1 MHSAPAR
8 TLPAPHPARDPAPAN
23 AAELDD
29 FFAYAPVG
37 VEVEPG
43 LVDVRFGEYLV
54 ERGLLDRSQLLRAL
68 QLQDLMPNLRI
79 GLCAV
84 ALRFISQSTL
94 VSAVADWLTLAQVEV

>member
-1 MHSAPAR
+1 MHSAPAHA
-8 TLPAPHPARDPAPAN
+8 LPAPHAARDTAPAN

-29 FFAYAPVG
+29 FFAFAPVG

-54 ERGLLDRSQLLRAL
+54 ERGHLDRSQLLRAL
-68 QLQDLMPNLRI
+68 QLQDRVPNLRV

-84 ALRFISQSTL
+84 ALRFISQTAL
-94 VSAVADWLTLAQVEV
+94 VSAVADWLTLTAIEV